1 MSRMLLTGII
11 WGLHWSIHKMSNSF
25 FLNLTWK
32 PLRSQTHFHTEDEI
46 KQFHFHICWCFITL
60 LMLVLSRVSHVR
72 FFVTLWSVVH
82 QALCPWDSPGKN
94 TGVGCHA
101 LLQGIFPTQRLN
113 LCLLHCSKFFTN
125 EWPGKLQEESNMG
138 ASKLISFQIPNF
150 QISLDMHRKGCR
162 KDRGKKRKSFQA

>member
-1 MSRMLLTGII
+1 MLLTGII

-60 LMLVLSRVSHVR
+60 LMFVLSHISHDR
-72 FFVTLWSVVH
+72 FFVTLWTVAH
-82 QALCPWDSPGKN
+82 PALCPWDSPGKN

-101 LLQGIFPTQRLN
+101 LLQGIFLTQGLN
-113 LCLLHCSKFFTN
+113 LHLLQFLHCRQILYPWAT
-125 EWPGKLQEESNMG
+125 EEAHSM
-138 ASKLISFQIPNF
+138 
-150 QISLDMHRKGCR
+150 
-162 KDRGKKRKSFQA
+162 KKVLLSPFYRWVNWGT